1 MRGDHTKHIYDKAAK
16 ARDHFERFVTVID
29 DLRDEVLD
37 EDCNVR
43 DGYGEVSDILA
54 YIDEETQTV
63 YKKVNALVREVKKAN
78 E

>member
-1 MRGDHTKHIYDKAAK
+1 MHIYDKADK
-16 ARDHFERFVTVID
+16 ARDHFERFLTIID
-29 DLRDEVLD
+29 NLRDDVLD

-54 YIDEETQTV
+54 YLDEETQTLWT
-63 YKKVNALVREVKKAN
+63 KVTALVREVKKAS